1 MSASPDE
8 IRRARQIAAHS
19 GWAKRDA
26 REGTAAAR
34 QGFLRRF
41 EHQVDPEG
49 VLPEHERKRRA
60 HHAMQAHMLRLAK
73 KADVARKR
81 NAAHRRADS
90 LKKAESYIAR
100 MEEQG
105 NDGLG

>member
-1 MSASPDE
+1 MPASPDE

-26 REGTAAAR
+26 VEGTAAAR
-34 QGFLRRF
+34 RGFLRRF

-49 VLPEHERKRRA
+49 VLPEHERNRRA

-73 KADVARKR
+73 KAAAARKR
-81 NAAHRRADS
+81 NAADRRAEA
-90 LKKAESYIAR
+90 LKKAERSIAR
-100 MEEQG
+100 MERAGQ
-105 NDGLG
+105 